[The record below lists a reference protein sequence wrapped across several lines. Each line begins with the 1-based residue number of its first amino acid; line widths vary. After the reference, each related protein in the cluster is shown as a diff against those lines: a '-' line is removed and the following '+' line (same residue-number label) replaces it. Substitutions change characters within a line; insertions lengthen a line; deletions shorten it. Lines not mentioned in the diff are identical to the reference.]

1 MGGEEFLI
9 ILPDTDID
17 SAIELAERIRLS
29 LQQYTTAN
37 NDIPVCTVSIGVA
50 QCSKTDTSA
59 SLIQHADETLYK
71 AKAASRTK
79 VCRATS

>member
-1 MGGEEFLI
+1 M
-9 ILPDTDID
+9 PDTDID